1 MEDTVS
7 DYFETGFAVRQ
18 PSWHGKETLLTED
31 QRPRTWAEARPL
43 AGLDWEIVREPMYT
57 RTLAGM
63 NADGSPHYEYIE
75 VPEFHV
81 DKRDDTN
88 EVLTADRNSRH
99 LINNQDLGEILHA
112 LTDKTEL
119 EYETGGSVR
128 GGRSVWALVK
138 LGGERTIGIDL
149 SPVRP
154 YMGIV
159 NHIDRVGGCRAYQ
172 TSVRI
177 VCANTMAMADAQAD
191 RDGTVANFSHRENWR
206 DHLET
211 ARQAIMGAQSEFGE
225 WVKMAEHLQGLT
237 VTDEMAEDF
246 VREFHP
252 YPGRNEDPETRLVSE
267 RVAGNIEKARTDL
280 RYVLHESRTSE
291 GIKGTGYWLVQGAV
305 EWLDHL
311 RPIRKQEAYVART
324 VIDPQKGKTLA
335 VAKVLELCK

>member
-1 MEDTVS
+1 MS

-57 RTLAGM
+57 RTLSGM
-63 NADGSPHYEYIE
+63 NADGSPVFEYTE
-75 VPEFHV
+75 VPGFHV
-81 DKRDDTN
+81 DKRDDTGQ
-88 EVLTADRNSRH
+88 VLTSDRDSRH
-99 LINNQDLGEILHA
+99 LITNLELGEILHA

-119 EYETGGSVR
+119 EYETAGSVR
-128 GGRSVWALVK
+128 DGRSVWALVR
-138 LGGERTIGIDL
+138 LGDPRTIGMDL
-149 SPVRP
+149 SPVQP
-154 YMGIV
+154 YMGVV

-177 VCANTMAMADAQAD
+177 VCANTMAMADADAD
-191 RDGTVANFSHRENWR
+191 RDGTVARFSHRANWR

-211 ARQAIMGAQSEFGE
+211 ARAAILGARNEFAE
-225 WVKMAEHLQGLT
+225 WVEMAEHLQGLS

-252 YPGRNEDPETRLVSE
+252 YPGRNEDPDSMLVTE
-267 RVAGNIEKARTDL
+267 RVARNIEQARTDL
-280 RYVLHESRTSE
+280 RYVMQSRTSE
-291 GIKGTGYWLVQGAV
+291 GIQGTGYWLVQSAV

-324 VIDPQKGKTLA
+324 VIDPQKGKALA
-335 VAKVLELCK
+335 VRKVLELCK